1 MRKLKKMA
9 YYIGIAGVL
18 SIASFSTFGNNNLR
32 NINTNIVSAASSK
45 TPVGLKYAKERSSVH
60 KSNAPQKYQNKIY
73 NVSVSDFD
81 SAIMQDYY
89 KEYRSTY
96 PSATFTNSKYEA
108 ICKGTTRGF
117 GLDGK
122 FYIFTEGFTL
132 TYEYNNNS
140 KLVIYVHKAT
150 AKEHSY
156 YIAEKKKYYKYL
168 GQRHKG
174 CVYTYNFLDGN
185 RYVTIQYN
193 TEKSVLTESSSY

>member
-45 TPVGLKYAKERSSVH
+45 TPEGLKYAKEKSSVY
-60 KSNAPQKYQNKIY
+60 KSNAPQKYKDKIR
-73 NVSVSDFD
+73 NISISDFD

-89 KEYRSTY
+89 KEYRSIY
-96 PSATFTNSKYEA
+96 KSATFTNAKYEA
-108 ICKGTTRGF
+108 ICNGTTRGF

-122 FYIFTEGFTL
+122 FYIFTEGFTVV
-132 TYEYNNNS
+132 NNTNS
-140 KLVIYVHKAT
+140 GRQVIYVLKAT
-150 AKEHSY
+150 SKEHSY
-156 YIAEKKKYYKYL
+156 YIAEKKKYYTYI

-174 CVYTYNFLDGN
+174 SVYTYNFKDGN

-193 TEKSVLTESSSY
+193 RDKSVLIESSTY